1 MKVGSMTD
9 LQTLFRVVDELQP
22 DELNQLNDYIQQRR
36 RVTWWIVPSENLQK
50 IAEVM
55 QPVQQ
60 DAEYM
65 TEDEINAVIDE
76 ALDEVRR
83 ERRQSSR

>member
-1 MKVGSMTD
+1 MTD
-9 LQTLFRVVDELQP
+9 LQALFRVVDELQP
-22 DELNQLNDYIQQRR
+22 EELDQLNSYIQQRR
-36 RVTWWIVPSENLQK
+36 RVTWWVVPAENLQK

-60 DAEYM
+60 DAEHM
-65 TEDEINAVIDE
+65 TEDEINAIIDE

-83 ERRQSSR
+83 ERCHR